1 MNVLNIKCKKSE
13 SRDIS
18 IIKKPLNKTL
28 KSKNG
33 NITKTNIYKSCRAK
47 NGISD
52 IYTSFF
58 DCGNA
63 KYKKKNKEYNSC
75 SDKRSNERFNRETL
89 STHNTHLLTYDLRT
103 HHGNHWIQI

>member
-28 KSKNG
+28 KSQNG

-63 KYKKKNKEYNSC
+63 KYKKKTKNTIPVQTKEAMNGST
-75 SDKRSNERFNRETL
+75 ERRFLPTTPT
-89 STHNTHLLTYDLRT
+89 S
-103 HHGNHWIQI
+103 